1 MMTLPPLHGIRIVDL
16 SNVLSGPFCGYQLA
30 LMGAEVIK
38 IEMPRSG
45 DLARKL
51 GADPELNARKLGA
64 SFLAQNA
71 NKKSVCLNLKD
82 PKARAAFLKIVATA
96 DVVVENFRPGVMD
109 RLGLGWAGLKA
120 VNPGIV
126 YCAISGFGN
135 SGPLRDNPAYD
146 QIIQGLSGV
155 MSVTGSVDSAPLRA
169 GFPVADTIG
178 GLTAAMAISA
188 ALVRK
193 VRTGE
198 GEMIDVSMLES
209 TIVALGWA
217 VSNYL
222 ITGQAPRPM
231 GNDNMTASPSG
242 SFATGDGIINIS
254 ANENY
259 QYEALCRLI
268 GREDMIDDP
277 LYSHREQRKQN
288 RVALRREIEAS
299 LVSADAETWEFKLNA
314 AGIPAGRVLSI
325 PEVLAHPQVTG
336 RNLVIDLPEMPEAGR
351 PIRVLRTGF
360 RFASGD
366 PRPSK
371 PPPLLG
377 ADTRDVLVA
386 AGIPES
392 EIEGLLA
399 AMDPPTKAVQ
409 TEVADG

>member
-1 MMTLPPLHGIRIVDL
+1 MLPLNGIRIVDL

-38 IEMPRSG
+38 VEMPHTG

-51 GADPELNARKLGA
+51 GADPALNARKLGA

-71 NKKSVCLNLKD
+71 NKKSVCLNLKQ
-82 PKARAAFLKIVATA
+82 PAARAAFLKMVATA
-96 DVVVENFRPGVMD
+96 DVVIENFRPGVMD
-109 RLGLGWAGLKA
+109 RLGLGWTELKA
-120 VNPGIV
+120 ANPGII

-146 QIIQGLSGV
+146 QIVQGLSGV
-155 MSVTGSVDSAPLRA
+155 MSVTGSPDTAPLRA

-193 VRTGE
+193 ARTGE
-198 GEMIDVSMLES
+198 GEMIDVSMLEA

-222 ITGQAPRPM
+222 SADQSPRPM

-242 SFATGDGIINIS
+242 SFATGDGIINIA
-254 ANENY
+254 ANESS

-268 GREDMIDDP
+268 GRKELIDDP
-277 LYSHREQRKQN
+277 RFSDRERRKQN
-288 RVALRREIEAS
+288 RVELREAIEVS
-299 LVSADAETWEFKLNA
+299 LTTADAATWEARLNQ
-314 AGIPAGRVLSI
+314 AGVPAGRVLSI
-325 PEVLAHPQVTG
+325 PEVLTHPQVVE
-336 RNLVIDLPEMPEAGR
+336 RELVVTLPAMPGTER
-351 PIRVLRTGF
+351 PVRVLRGGF

-371 PPPLLG
+371 SPPMLG
-377 ADTRDVLVA
+377 ADTREILGQVGV
-386 AGIPES
+386 S
-392 EIEGLLA
+392 EVEIDALLA
-399 AMDPPTKAVQ
+399 AAGASSVKDKV
-409 TEVADG
+409 DG

>member
-1 MMTLPPLHGIRIVDL
+1 MTSLPLNGIRVVDL
-16 SNVLSGPFCGYQLA
+16 SNVLSGPFCAYQLA

-38 IEMPRSG
+38 VEMPGSG

-51 GADPELNARKLGA
+51 GAAPELNERGLGA

-82 PKARAAFLKIVATA
+82 AKARAAFLKLAATA

-109 RLGLGWAGLKA
+109 RLGLGWTALKA
-120 VNPGIV
+120 ANSGIV

-146 QIIQGLSGV
+146 QIVQGLAGV
-155 MSVTGSVDSAPLRA
+155 MSVTGTPDTAPLRA

-193 VRTGE
+193 ARTGE

-217 VSNYL
+217 VSNFL
-222 ITGQAPRPM
+222 LAGQAPLPM

-242 SFATGDGIINIS
+242 SFETGDGPINIS
-254 ANENY
+254 ANENS

-268 GREDMIDDP
+268 GREDLIGHP
-277 LYSHREQRKQN
+277 LYADREKRKKN
-288 RVALRREIEAS
+288 RVSLREEIEAS
-299 LVSADAETWEFKLNA
+299 LATADAKTWESRLNE
-314 AGIPAGRVLSI
+314 AGIPAGRILSI
-325 PEVLAHPQVTG
+325 PDVLTHPQTVE
-336 RNLVIDLPEMPEAGR
+336 RELVVDLPDTAGVGR
-351 PIRVLRTGF
+351 PIRVLRSGF
-360 RFASGD
+360 RLASGD
-366 PRPSK
+366 PRPSHA
-371 PPPLLG
+371 PPLLG
-377 ADTRDVLVA
+377 ADTREVLRGCGVSDA
-386 AGIPES
+386 
-392 EIEGLLA
+392 EIEELLS
-399 AMDPPTKAVQ
+399 AMNKPAKTVRGETAN
-409 TEVADG
+409 A